1 VMAKEALPVVI
12 VGAGP
17 VGLITALALGR
28 QGIPVL
34 VLECEADLPLDL
46 RASTL
51 HCATLDLL
59 DRLGVTQRLL
69 QAGYRVRH
77 WQIRDRKSG
86 VIAEW
91 DLGLLESD
99 TKFPFRIACEQHKL
113 ARIALDMLSDVPGVE
128 VRFGC
133 RFLSAHQATDRVVA
147 RFETNDD
154 VEEVTASW
162 LVGADGGRSAVRKS
176 AEIEFE
182 GFTWPEQFLGVSTD
196 HDFEPDGFAYSAYV
210 SDPVEWAAV
219 FKVPHDG
226 PPGIWRVMFPTDPAL
241 SSATALSNEFIESR
255 MQGFLPQATPYRIE
269 YRNLYRVHQR
279 VAKAFRK
286 GRIVLVGDAAHVNNP
301 VGALGLNGGL
311 HDAINLSEKLGQ
323 TWGGNSDEGLI
334 DRYERQRRTI
344 SVESIQA
351 ESIRNKRLLEE
362 RDPAVR
368 AERLAELRLIA
379 ADTKKAREYLLRSS
393 MIASVRQANA
403 IV

>member
-1 VMAKEALPVVI
+1 MLKRALPVVI

-17 VGLITALALGR
+17 VGLVTALALGR

-59 DRLGVTQRLL
+59 DGLGVTKKLL

-77 WQIRDRKSG
+77 WQIRDRTAG
-86 VIAEW
+86 VVAEW
-91 DLGLLESD
+91 DLGLLESE

-113 ARIALDMLSDVPGVE
+113 ARIVLDMLFDVPNVE
-128 VRFGC
+128 VRFSC
-133 RFLSAHQATDRVVA
+133 RFLSARQETDCVFA
-147 RFETNDD
+147 SFESRGG
-154 VEEVTASW
+154 VEEVGASW
-162 LVGADGGRSAVRKS
+162 LVGADGGRSAVRKA

-196 HDFEPDGFAYSAYV
+196 HDFEPHGFTYSAYV
-210 SDPVEWAAV
+210 SDPVEWAAI
-219 FKVPHDG
+219 FKVPHHG

-241 SSATALSNEFIESR
+241 DSATALSDEFIESR
-255 MQGFLPQATPYRIE
+255 MQGFLPRAVPYKIE

-311 HDAINLSEKLGQ
+311 HDAISLSEKLGQ
-323 TWGGNSDEGLI
+323 VWEGHFDEQLI
-334 DRYERQRRTI
+334 DKYERQRRTI

-379 ADTKKAREYLLRSS
+379 ADKDKAREYLLRSS

-403 IV
+403 IA

>member
-1 VMAKEALPVVI
+1 MTKETLPVVI
-12 VGAGP
+12 IGAGP

-59 DRLGVTQRLL
+59 DGLGVTQRLL

-86 VIAEW
+86 VVAEW
-91 DLGLLESD
+91 DLGLLESE

-113 ARIALDMLSDVPGVE
+113 ARIALDMLSDVPNVE
-128 VRFGC
+128 VRFSC
-133 RFLSAHQATDRVVA
+133 RFLNARQETDRVFA
-147 RFETNDD
+147 RFETSDR
-154 VEEVTASW
+154 VEEVAASW
-162 LVGADGGRSAVRKS
+162 LVGADGGRSTVRKS

-196 HDFEPDGFAYSAYV
+196 HDFEPDGFTYSAYV
-210 SDPVEWAAV
+210 SDPVEWAAI

-241 SSATALSNEFIESR
+241 SSATALSDEFIESR
-255 MQGFLPQATPYRIE
+255 MQGFLPKTTAYRIE

-286 GRIVLVGDAAHVNNP
+286 GRVVLVGDAAHVNNP

-323 TWGGNSDEGLI
+323 TWGGGSDERLI
-334 DRYERQRRTI
+334 DKYERQRRTI

-379 ADTKKAREYLLRSS
+379 ADKKKAREYLLRSS